1 MNNLNKSNYPFF
13 INNQTNNLSSLRILF
28 ISILF
33 FVTIINT
40 GFSQNDSDKIRV
52 GPEEL
57 QIAKG
62 GHYFNF
68 ADKNKV
74 NIEVMLLG
82 LGAGKYLIPQ
92 GTTLF
97 DFMVMAGGT
106 SERYL
111 EDITIVRLKSETPK
125 LQGKEVLHYDFAGL
139 YGDEDD
145 LLRSQPNPIL
155 KPGDMIIIPEA
166 QTQTV
171 FFYIRETIA
180 FVGTLVSFYY
190 LIDNIIRRSN

>member
-1 MNNLNKSNYPFF
+1 M
-13 INNQTNNLSSLRILF
+13 SSSRILLTF
-28 ISILF
+28 LLF
-33 FVTIINT
+33 FLSITNIS
-40 GFSQNDSDKIRV
+40 FSQNDSSNIRV

-57 QIAKG
+57 QMAKG

-68 ADKNKV
+68 ADKNKI
-74 NIEVMLLG
+74 NIEVILLG

-97 DFMVMAGGT
+97 DFMIMAGGT
-106 SERYL
+106 ASRYL

-125 LQGKEVLHYDFAGL
+125 LQGKEVFHYDFADL
-139 YGDEDD
+139 YGDENDI
-145 LLRSQPNPIL
+145 LRSQPNPML

-166 QTQTV
+166 EGQSV

-190 LIDNIIRRSN
+190 LIDNIIRRR